1 MSNDETIDPDIGSK
15 LPRGAALSWGL
26 VKPPQRGPKREMSLS
41 QIVDTAIDIA
51 DKEGLS
57 AVSMNR
63 IASTLG
69 FTAMSLYRYISSK
82 DDLLVLMQN
91 AACDIPIPAEDSAD
105 WRENMRVYVKSTMQ
119 VFRDHPWFGDIPIT
133 GIPIT
138 PNNLRFID
146 WGLRFMKDLPLNDYE
161 RMSLILLLSNYARSS
176 GMMQRDM
183 DRAIQAGSTPEQ
195 FNGLDYTA
203 ALKQL
208 MKPDRFPFLYPVVM
222 SGVYTEDSEE
232 ENPIGNDI
240 DFGLERILDGIEQYF
255 QAKKQQGPS
264 DKP

>member
-1 MSNDETIDPDIGSK
+1 MSNDESMDSDIGSK

-41 QIVDTAIDIA
+41 QIVETAIEIA

-82 DDLLVLMQN
+82 DDLLLLMQN
-91 AACDIPIPAEDSAD
+91 AACDIPIPPEDSAD
-105 WRENMRVYVKSTMQ
+105 WRENMRAYVKSTMQ

-146 WGLRFMKDLPLNDYE
+146 WGLRFMTDLPLNDYE
-161 RMSLILLLSNYARSS
+161 RMSLIILLSN
-176 GMMQRDM
+176 
-183 DRAIQAGSTPEQ
+183 
-195 FNGLDYTA
+195 
-203 ALKQL
+203 
-208 MKPDRFPFLYPVVM
+208 
-222 SGVYTEDSEE
+222 
-232 ENPIGNDI
+232 
-240 DFGLERILDGIEQYF
+240 
-255 QAKKQQGPS
+255 
-264 DKP
+264 